1 LYVIDDTTDD
11 VYSCSWVCSQAII
24 LTDFTVDR
32 SNLQDL
38 GFQHV
43 VQKTL
48 STVSTEDR
56 LNNRNIMEYLRRTVP
71 KVFQNTLSL
80 LTTGTIQQFLDELV
94 WRETRGQ
101 SAADA
106 FHNMVEDLRIQTAAE
121 TGTTLTTRLTAVSAD
136 PFKDWSLP
144 KSIPAAPPVPPP
156 TSTQSSTASTS
167 SAGSSAVKRPAP
179 PPVETVTVS
188 KVPKTSVVYYA
199 NLPPNKQDARNFDTK
214 VCDITCQVGSRFNFF
229 PQ

>member
-1 LYVIDDTTDD
+1 M
-11 VYSCSWVCSQAII
+11 
-24 LTDFTVDR
+24 TDFTVDR

-188 KVPKTSVVYYA
+188 KVPKASVVYYA
-199 NLPPNKQDARNFDTK
+199 NLPPNKQDVRNFDTK